1 MTVPTDFQPPS
12 KTTRSPGKFLQ
23 RRWFRVIFLTC
34 LLGVCLVAG
43 LVVGGL
49 FFIETRPAQA
59 FIQKQVNKMIPGSLS
74 WEQFSLDLRAGRVQI
89 SGVHLKGISG
99 KELAGIPLVTAK
111 LDWSGVT
118 RQKIEL

>member
-12 KTTRSPGKFLQ
+12 NTPRSPGKFLQ

-43 LVVGGL
+43 LVVAGL

-59 FIQKQVNKMIPGSLS
+59 FIQMEVPAKRNFRAQLYDASGRELVNQMNNGYFDIST
-74 WEQFSLDLRAGRVQI
+74 FSDGTYLIVITDLNTLEKV
-89 SGVHLKGISG
+89 SK
-99 KELAGIPLVTAK
+99 
-111 LDWSGVT
+111 
-118 RQKIEL
+118 KIVVVK